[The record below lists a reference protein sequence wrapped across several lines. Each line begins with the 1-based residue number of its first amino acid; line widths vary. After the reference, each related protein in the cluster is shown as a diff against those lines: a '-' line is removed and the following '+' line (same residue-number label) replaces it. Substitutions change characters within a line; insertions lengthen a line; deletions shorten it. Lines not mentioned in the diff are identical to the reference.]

1 MKLVFGL
8 GNPEPEYSW
17 TRHNIGKEVLNIAS
31 PIIANE
37 TSWNSHK
44 IGGSN
49 AIQTP
54 DVILIKP
61 GGYMNDV
68 GNIVSQFVSYY
79 DISSDDVSVVYDEL
93 DLEVEKYKFKQGGGS
108 KIHNGIL
115 SIQEHLKSRD
125 FWHLRVGVRDPE
137 IKMSVQR
144 SGRDPSK
151 YVISKFDIPNK
162 NQLVN
167 LIENS
172 LVVEIT
178 N

>member
-1 MKLVFGL
+1 M
-8 GNPEPEYSW
+8 
-17 TRHNIGKEVLNIAS
+17 
-31 PIIANE
+31 NE
-37 TSWNSHK
+37 
-44 IGGSN
+44 
-49 AIQTP
+49 
-54 DVILIKP
+54 
-61 GGYMNDV
+61 V

-151 YVISKFDIPNK
+151 YVLSKFSIPHK

-178 N
+178 NWLGTKK